1 MQTKE
6 TTMNYEDTHKLVN
19 AISALET
26 WTRAIDRLHKKEAW
40 DYDEIEKVQKWLD
53 EAKQEIFEVASR

>member
-1 MQTKE
+1 MTFAE
-6 TTMNYEDTHKLVN
+6 THKLVN

>member
-1 MQTKE
+1 MT
-6 TTMNYEDTHKLVN
+6 YEETHKLVN